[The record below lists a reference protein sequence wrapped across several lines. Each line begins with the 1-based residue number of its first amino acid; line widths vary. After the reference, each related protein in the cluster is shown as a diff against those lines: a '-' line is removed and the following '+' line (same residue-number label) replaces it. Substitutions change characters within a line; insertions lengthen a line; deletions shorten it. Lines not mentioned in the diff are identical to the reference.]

1 MEVQVYEI
9 DLLIFLS
16 KKTFKD
22 TQILRVGDIISRFM
36 KHEILKNM

>member
-22 TQILRVGDIISRFM
+22 TQILWVGDEKS
-36 KHEILKNM
+36 